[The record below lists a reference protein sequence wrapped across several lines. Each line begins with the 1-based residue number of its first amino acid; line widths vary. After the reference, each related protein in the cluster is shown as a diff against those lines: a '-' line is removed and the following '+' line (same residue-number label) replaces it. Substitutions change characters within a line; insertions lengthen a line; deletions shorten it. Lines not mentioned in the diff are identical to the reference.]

1 MVERFERFS
10 LAIFEISRYWHKLAT
25 EEMAAYGLKG
35 AHAIYLTAMYRCGD
49 GVTGPQLCELCGR
62 DKSDVSRTIAIL
74 QEKGFVTKEG
84 VNQSLYRGLLKLTEQ
99 GRAAAEQITRRA
111 SLAVELAGGGLSE
124 EVRSCFYQALGSI
137 TERLREISREGLPQ
151 EIDVK

>member
-1 MVERFERFS
+1 MVERFARFS
-10 LAIFEISRYWHKLAT
+10 LAIFEISRCWHKLAA

-35 AHAIYLTAMYRCGD
+35 AHAIYLTAMYRMED

-84 VNQSLYRGLLKLTEQ
+84 VNQSLYRGLLKLTKQ
-99 GRAAAEQITRRA
+99 GRAAAEQVCKRA
-111 SLAVELAGGGLSE
+111 SLAVGLAGGDLNE
-124 EVRSCFYQALGSI
+124 EDRECFYKSLESI
-137 TERLREISREGLPQ
+137 AGHLREMSRDGLP
-151 EIDVK
+151 KL